1 MTATIRNTKKDIK
14 GLWVWVNWLQNS
26 GIQLSK
32 GQEDLMLYN
41 YKMDFDETDFR
52 VLCLIGLCSPKRS

>member
-32 GQEDLMLYN
+32 GQEDLMLY
-41 YKMDFDETDFR
+41 KMDFDETDFR